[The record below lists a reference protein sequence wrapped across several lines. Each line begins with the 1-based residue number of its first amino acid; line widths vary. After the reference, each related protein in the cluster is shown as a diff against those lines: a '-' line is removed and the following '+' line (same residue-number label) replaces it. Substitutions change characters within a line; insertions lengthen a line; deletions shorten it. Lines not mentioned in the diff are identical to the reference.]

1 MVLQYE
7 VFIVYRPTKQKL
19 QQAEWP
25 TKYIDYRRICAK
37 LTNYELIWLLL
48 VSSTFAQMHSEVGH
62 FFVNL
67 TKSAAQLTKC
77 THIWPNVA
85 HLVKFLRCC
94 QLVRCAAH
102 LGKCAHWSNAPYNE
116 EFLDGRVAAGLYN

>member
-62 FFVNL
+62 FFC
-67 TKSAAQLTKC
+67 KFDQKCSAVDQM
-77 THIWPNVA
+77 HA
-85 HLVKFLRCC
+85 HLAK
-94 QLVRCAAH
+94 RCAFGQIPQVSSTGQMRCAFGQMRT
-102 LGKCAHWSNAPYNE
+102 LVKCA
-116 EFLDGRVAAGLYN
+116 LQ